1 MNSDRRI
8 HFKTMALLSM
18 LIVSGLIV
26 SACGG
31 GSGGGDSSQSAGIG
45 GTGINVGKGV
55 VQGRVT
61 GFGSIYVNGAK
72 FDTDSS
78 QFIVDGNTSASQD
91 DLEVGMIV
99 TLGAETENGVYTG
112 KALDVVYDDEIEGPI
127 AATPGIVPNPSGTEK
142 TIKVFGQTI
151 IVSDTTTLFKDTSFS
166 TIAVNDLIEVSG
178 YRVSPNM
185 INATYIKKTGELDL
199 GKSEVELRGV
209 IENLSTGAAPSF
221 EIDGVMITTDGFTQ
235 IEVPNGVLAEG
246 QYVEVEGII
255 QAALSVYAEEIE
267 FEEDGFGD
275 EVDEVSLEGVIANYT
290 SIADFEID
298 GQPIDA
304 SQASLEPSNAA
315 MLLDDGVTVEVEG
328 DIVAGVLMADEL
340 EVEEGSAELRSFVG
354 IVNTATGQFS
364 VLYSTAG
371 SILVRTDSQTAFED
385 EAGSNPL
392 ANFTIFDLN
401 TTDYVKVEGREVN
414 GEVVANTVKRTDTD
428 DSLKLK
434 GEVTAYTRGAT
445 GNVTILGVVYQLAPA
460 TDYDPDD
467 NFAVGDTVQ
476 IEDEDDSVAAD
487 GIADSVEVDN

>member
-1 MNSDRRI
+1 MNNDRRI
-8 HFKTMALLSM
+8 NLKTVALLST
-18 LIVSGLIV
+18 LIFSGLIV

-31 GSGGGDSSQSAGIG
+31 GSGSGSTQSAGIG

-55 VQGRVT
+55 VQGKVT

-72 FDTDSS
+72 FDTDTS

-91 DLEVGMIV
+91 DLAVGMIV
-99 TLGAETENGVYTG
+99 TLGVETENGVYTG

-127 AATPGIVPNPSGTEK
+127 AVIPGVEINPSGTEK
-142 TIKVFGQTI
+142 TVQVFGQTI
-151 IVSDTTTLFKDTSFS
+151 VISDTTTLFKDTDFS
-166 TIAVNDLIEVSG
+166 SIAVNDLIEVSG
-178 YRVSPNM
+178 YRVSSNM
-185 INATYIKKTGELDL
+185 INATYIKNNGVLNL
-199 GKSEVELRGV
+199 GSSEVELRGV
-209 IENLSTGAAPSF
+209 IESLSAGAAPSF

-267 FEEDGFGD
+267 FEGDGFGD
-275 EVDEVSLEGVIANYT
+275 EVDDISLEGVIANYT

-328 DIVAGVLMADEL
+328 DIVAGVLIADEL

-354 IVNTATGQFS
+354 IVNTAIPQFT

-371 SILVRTDSQTAFED
+371 SVLVRTDSQTIFED

-392 ANFTIFDLN
+392 PNFTIFDLN
-401 TTDYVKVEGREVN
+401 PTDYVKVEGREVN
-414 GEVVANTVKRTDTD
+414 GEVVASTVKRTDAD

-434 GEVTAYTRGAT
+434 GEVTAYTQGAM
-445 GNVTILGVVYQLAPA
+445 GMVTVLGVVYQL
-460 TDYDPDD
+460 DPTTTYEPDE
-467 NFAVGDTVQ
+467 NFSVGDTVE
-476 IEDEDDSVAAD
+476 IEDDDDLVAAD
-487 GIADSVEVDN
+487 GIADSVEVED

>member
-1 MNSDRRI
+1 MNCYTRKPLKITTLIGS
-8 HFKTMALLSM
+8 LL
-18 LIVSGLIV
+18 ISGLIV

-31 GSGGGDSSQSAGIG
+31 GGSSQSAGIG
-45 GTGINVGKGV
+45 GTGIEVARGV

-99 TLGAETENGVYTG
+99 TLGVETENGVYTG
-112 KALDVVYDDEIEGPI
+112 KALDVVYDDEIEGPV
-127 AATPGIVPNPSGTEK
+127 AATPGIIVNPSGTEK
-142 TIKVFGQTI
+142 TIEVFGQTI
-151 IVSDTTTLFKDTSFS
+151 VVSDTTTLFKDTRFS
-166 TIAVNDLIEVSG
+166 TIAVNDIIEVSG
-178 YRVSPNM
+178 YRVSSSM
-185 INATYIKKTGELDL
+185 INATYIEKTGVLNF
-199 GKSEVELRGV
+199 GFSEVELRGV
-209 IENLSTGAAPSF
+209 IESLSAGATPSF

-267 FEEDGFGD
+267 FEDDGFGD
-275 EVDEVSLEGVIANYT
+275 EVDDVSLEGVIANYA
-290 SIADFEID
+290 SIAEFEID

-328 DIVAGVLMADEL
+328 DIVAGVLIADEL

-354 IVNTATGQFS
+354 IVNTATQMFS
-364 VLYSTAG
+364 VLYPPTG
-371 SILVRTDSQTAFED
+371 SVVVSTDSQTVFED
-385 EAGSNPL
+385 EAGANPL
-392 ANFTIFDLN
+392 PNFTIFDLN

-414 GEVVANTVKRTDTD
+414 GEVVASTVKRTDAD

-434 GEVTAYTRGAT
+434 GEVTAYTPGAT
-445 GNVTILGVVYQLAPA
+445 GTVTILGVVYQLAPA
-460 TDYDPDD
+460 TDYNPDD
-467 NFAVGDTVQ
+467 NFSVSDTVQ
-476 IEDEDDSVAAD
+476 IEDENEPVAAD
-487 GIADSVEVDN
+487 GIADSVEVDD